1 MNDERPGAAGT
12 QNTDPADAAPPV
24 SLLPPSGLSTFGGVG
39 ALSFPTYM
47 HGYSVR
53 VMLALPKADA
63 LAALAKVGFP
73 GTNPK
78 NWAGKVIRT
87 MRGTA
92 WLTGRAPRNPNLPLS
107 KFNKAHGTNLYG
119 VAVQELPNGYALDLS
134 GVRVN
139 DIDKVCQA
147 VMGLAPDA
155 YKVDYYRKAESYVAL
170 APQEAYQLADAMLG
184 VTDGTQGHGRLAR
197 KFNLIANHPIPLTVG
212 KRTNVTATL
221 HMYRVSR
228 GATSAFKCEIRL
240 EGKRRDRGTFS
251 QADADKLP
259 QALLDLCR
267 AHGLHPLTKPSRW
280 EPKQADDPF
289 ATVPYDQNM
298 QKLPQAAWR
307 GQPVD
312 NSVIANCHTPKGLKL
327 TDSATLR
334 GSYPPGTRIR
344 NDNPDSSLS
353 LKEEGTPTTTP
364 SLYDSPTPTLN
375 QGATTSTKG
384 STCWTEL
391 ACELLSLK
399 GSLSEVILD
408 GEQDPKDILEALIQ
422 GDPDV
427 AISILHADHD
437 PSWYT
442 ARELAEEHPGS
453 DKSKTW
459 AIVVDP
465 SVIGAVQDNAHVY
478 DPETRAF
485 LDGEVEWVDPETG
498 EVLPVGSPSFI
509 SLPGPCCRHPN
520 ELVSGS
526 WRSETRAVAAT
537 LTPVLKEWRDLCER
551 EGINIILISV
561 DCRPDHGKGELQK
574 AHFFR
579 DSRVRSLLG
588 DAGRFYCHQRYL
600 VEPNGA
606 GTTYKVDGLQG
617 CNATVTV
624 VNNTVA
630 TLKDEAEGRTGR
642 IVFKA
647 NPWGTSGK
655 GSGRQRF

>member
-1 MNDERPGAAGT
+1 METERIPVTTGHQNIDPGTVGH
-12 QNTDPADAAPPV
+12 PL
-24 SLLPPSGLSTFGGVG
+24 SLLPAGDLSTCAGVD
-39 ALSFPTYM
+39 AFPTYM

-53 VMLALPKADA
+53 VMLTLPKADV
-63 LAALAKVGFP
+63 LLALAKVGFP

-134 GVRVN
+134 GVRIN
-139 DIDKVCQA
+139 DIDKVCQT
-147 VMGLAPDA
+147 VMEMAPDA
-155 YKVDYYRKAESYVAL
+155 YKVAYYRKAEAYVVL
-170 APQEAYQLADAMLG
+170 APQEAYQLADALLG

-197 KFNLIANHPIPLTVG
+197 KFNLIANHPIPLTVA

-251 QADADKLP
+251 QADADRLP
-259 QALLDLCR
+259 QALIDLCR
-267 AHGLHPLTKPSRW
+267 THGLHPLTKPSRW

-289 ATVPYDQNM
+289 ASVPYDQNM

-312 NSVIANCHTPKGLKL
+312 NSIIANCHTPKGLKL
-327 TDSATLR
+327 TDSATLG

-344 NDNPDSSLS
+344 NEDALSSLS

-364 SLYDSPTPTLN
+364 SLYDSSTPTLN
-375 QGATTSTKG
+375 QGATTSPKV
-384 STCWTEL
+384 TCWTEL
-391 ACELLSLK
+391 AGELLSLK

-422 GDPDV
+422 GDPDI
-427 AISILHADHD
+427 AISILHAAHD

-453 DKSKTW
+453 DQSKTW
-459 AIVVDP
+459 DIVVDP

-498 EVLPVGSPSFI
+498 EILPVGSPSFI
-509 SLPGPCCRHPN
+509 SLPGPCCRHPQ

-526 WRSETRAVAAT
+526 WRSETRAGAAT

-561 DCRPDHGKGELQK
+561 DCRPDHGRGDLQK

-606 GTTYKVDGLQG
+606 GTTYKADGLPG
-617 CNATVTV
+617 CNATAFVG
-624 VNNTVA
+624 NNTVTA
-630 TLKDEAEGRTGR
+630 IKDEAEGRTGR
-642 IVFKA
+642 LVFKP
-647 NPWGTSGK
+647 NPWGTSGV
-655 GSGRQRF
+655 GHGRQRF